1 MLSVP
6 EKDHLA
12 LSRDFRTP
20 PPPKPRKPFSGGGGR
35 GGGGGVQ
42 PIRPCLVYPC
52 PLTSGYLFDFFLKME
67 DGATSVSRAENTFPG
82 EAEGSANWCIWVCV
96 DVGLARPTFLF
107 GE

>member
-20 PPPKPRKPFSGGGGR
+20 PPPSPGSPFPVVEGGAV
-35 GGGGGVQ
+35 GGVQ

-52 PLTSGYLFDFFLKME
+52 PLTSGYLSDFFLKME